1 MELIEMS
8 VPAEQVPAQ
17 WPEILERIRHGKK
30 VIAITEND
38 EPTAVLLSYDLFAG
52 LLETMEILADNDTVR
67 QLVRAAED
75 EKHGRFLSMEEVFG

>member
-30 VIAITEND
+30 VIAITENG
-38 EPTAVLLSYDLFAG
+38 EPMAVLLPYDLFAG
-52 LLETMEILADNDTVR
+52 LLANLENLADTDSVKR
-67 QLVRAAED
+67 LVRAMED
-75 EKHGRFLSMEEVFG
+75 VNR